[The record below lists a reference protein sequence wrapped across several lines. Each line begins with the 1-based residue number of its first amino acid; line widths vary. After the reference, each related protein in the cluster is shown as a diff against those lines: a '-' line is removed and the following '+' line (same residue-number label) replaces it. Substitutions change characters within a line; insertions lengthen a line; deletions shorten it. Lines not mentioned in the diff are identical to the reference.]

1 MKKLLSLILVI
12 FLFSTNTVFSEQK
25 IAFIDMDKVISTS
38 KAGSSILKQLTDLN
52 KKNLKFLNEEEK
64 KFKEKETKLI
74 SQKNIISE
82 NDFKNKVNELKSEI
96 NNYNQNRNKMLSD
109 FNKLK
114 IDNTNNLLKLINPIL
129 VKFSNDKEI
138 AIILQKKDL
147 VVAKTQL
154 DITDEVIKI
163 VNSEVKEFKIN
174 K

>member
-1 MKKLLSLILVI
+1 MKILRSSILVI
-12 FLFSTNTVFSEQK
+12 FLLFTNQAFSEQK
-25 IAFIDMDKVISTS
+25 IAFIDMDRVISTS
-38 KAGSSILKQLTDLN
+38 KSGSSVLAQLTDLN
-52 KKNLKFLNEEEK
+52 KKNSKFLKDEEK

-82 NDFKNKVNELKSEI
+82 TDFKNKVNELKSEI
-96 NNYNQNRNKMLSD
+96 KNYNQNRNKILAD

-129 VKFSNDKEI
+129 AKFSNDKEI

-147 VVAKTQL
+147 VVAKSEL
-154 DITDEVIKI
+154 DITGEVIKI
-163 VNSEVKEFKIN
+163 VNSEVKEFKI

>member
-1 MKKLLSLILVI
+1 ML
-12 FLFSTNTVFSEQK
+12 TNQAFSEQK
-25 IAFIDMDKVISTS
+25 IAFVDMDKIISTS
-38 KAGSSILKQLTDLN
+38 KSGSSILKQLTDLN
-52 KKNLKFLNEEEK
+52 NKNSKFLKDEK
-64 KFKEKETKLI
+64 KKFQEKETKLI
-74 SQKNIISE
+74 AQKNILSE
-82 NDFKNKVNELKSEI
+82 TDFDNKLNELKSEI
-96 NNYNQNRNKMLSD
+96 KNYNQNRNKMLTD

-114 IDNTNNLLKLINPIL
+114 IDNTNSLLRLINPIL

-163 VNSEVKEFKIN
+163 INTEVKEFKV

>member
-1 MKKLLSLILVI
+1 MKILRSSILVI
-12 FLFSTNTVFSEQK
+12 FLLFTNQVFSEQK

-38 KAGSSILKQLTDLN
+38 KSGSSILKQLTDLK
-52 KKNLKFLNEEEK
+52 KKNLKFLKDEEI
-64 KFKEKETKLI
+64 KFKEKEKKLI

-82 NDFKNKVNELKSEI
+82 TDFKNKVNELKSEI
-96 NNYNQNRNKMLSD
+96 KNYNQNRNKILAD

-129 VKFSNDKEI
+129 AKFSNDKEI

-147 VVAKTQL
+147 VVAKSEL

-163 VNSEVKEFKIN
+163 VNSEVKEFKI